1 MYVEND
7 EEVSH
12 CIEEL
17 TKEVWATIRMVLKS
31 TATSEQ
37 ISDAASR
44 AKFLRLYID
53 RYDFKGYSSLTA
65 TEIWLA
71 KEVAEAVED
80 LID

>member
-1 MYVEND
+1 VYFESD
-7 EEVSH
+7 EEVSR
-12 CIEEL
+12 CIENL
-17 TKEVWATIRMVLKS
+17 TREIWTTIKMVLKS

-53 RYDFKGYSSLTA
+53 RYKSKGFDSLTE